1 MPLLHHFPEGA
12 VAKTETDTD
21 TETDFSLRIE
31 RVLQAPRAAIWR
43 CWTEPDLLKQWFC
56 PQPWRVTR
64 AEIDLRPGGRFF
76 AMMEGPEGQQG
87 PMAGLWREVQPMSR
101 LVFTDAFTSAW
112 QPSAKAFMVGDITL
126 SDAPGGGTR
135 YEAVARHWNAEDR
148 SAHLAMGF
156 EAGWNQASDQLEALA
171 RSL

>member
-1 MPLLHHFPEGA
+1 MSEA
-12 VAKTETDTD
+12 D
-21 TETDFSLRIE
+21 
-31 RVLQAPRAAIWR
+31 
-43 CWTEPDLLKQWFC
+43 
-56 PQPWRVTR
+56 
-64 AEIDLRPGGRFF
+64 IDLRPGGRFF
-76 AMMEGPEGQQG
+76 VRMRGPDGEDVPLPGVWLAVEPG
-87 PMAGLWREVQPMSR
+87 RR